1 MPATSLRTW
10 ERRSVP
16 SKKVRAPAAAAMI
29 GTMAALMTAIAAAG
43 APGAAPA
50 AAAASAA
57 TAPAGATVPAGAA
70 DTVYR
75 HGLVYTVD
83 AQDSVQQALAIRAGR
98 IVYVGSDAGLAAY
111 IGPKTM
117 VFDLRGRMLMPGL
130 VDGHMHPLQGGGTLL
145 KCNLNYELL
154 SVAAMQA
161 RIQVC
166 LDRDRAKEPEA
177 WLEVV
182 NWFQEGMVPA
192 GPHTDRRTLDA
203 LKTGRPI
210 FVESSFG
217 HTALVNTRALKMAGV
232 TAQTPDPLGGKV
244 GRDATGN
251 PTGILE
257 DAAQDAVAKLIPPP
271 TPADNVKAAAAALDA
286 LRRQGITTFLDAAA
300 EPPSLEA
307 FATIQH
313 QGKLTARAHFAVLI
327 TPPQGRD
334 PKSAVA
340 MVESLAQRYDQGG
353 LAAAP
358 QLTVR
363 NVKLFPGGVI
373 TAPAST
379 GAMLTPYLS
388 LQGAPANSH
397 WAPSPSRG
405 PDVYFPAPIL
415 SALLVEAARA
425 GFEPHMH
432 ADGDRAVREGLD
444 GIAALRRQYPDRD
457 IRAAIAHDEI
467 VDPADFPRYRQ
478 LNVIPVLS
486 FQWEKQAPDTMEGA
500 REYLGPARFK
510 YMEPAGYLSAAGA
523 RIAYGS
529 DWPVDPLDEWFALKV
544 GVTRTNAPSAG
555 AKYAGRLSEDQGL
568 SRREVLRAITMNS
581 SYELHQDV
589 ETGSLEAGKLAEVS
603 VLARHFLDIPAEQIA
618 DIKVLQTVV
627 GGRVEYQSDRF

>member
-1 MPATSLRTW
+1 MPC
-10 ERRSVP
+10 ERAP
-16 SKKVRAPAAAAMI
+16 APAAATALI
-29 GTMAALMTAIAAAG
+29 GTMAALIAAIAIPC
-43 APGAAPA
+43 APVR
-50 AAAASAA
+50 AA
-57 TAPAGATVPAGAA
+57 TAAA
-70 DTVYR
+70 DMAYR

-117 VFDLRGRMLMPGL
+117 VFDLRARMLMPGL

-154 SVAAMQA
+154 NVTTMQA
-161 RIQVC
+161 RIQAC
-166 LDRDRAKEPEA
+166 LDHDRAKEPDA

-192 GPHTDRRTLDA
+192 GTHTDRQTLDA
-203 LKTGRPI
+203 LKTQRPI

-217 HTALVNTRALKMAGV
+217 HTALVNTRALKMAAV

-244 GRDATGN
+244 GRDAAGN

-257 DAAQDAVAKLIPPP
+257 DAAQNAVAKLIPPP

-307 FATIQH
+307 FSTVQR

-340 MVESLAQRYDQGG
+340 MVESLAQRYDQGEI
-353 LAAAP
+353 AAAP
-358 QLTVR
+358 TLTVR
-363 NVKLFPGGVI
+363 NVKLFLDGVI

-379 GAMLTPYLS
+379 GAMLKPYLS
-388 LQGAPANSH
+388 LQGAPANPH
-397 WAPSPSRG
+397 WAPSANRG

-432 ADGDRAVREGLD
+432 ADGDRAVHEGLD
-444 GIAALRRQYPDRD
+444 GIAVLRRQLPDRD

-467 VDPADFPRYRQ
+467 VDPADFPRYPL

-500 REYLGPARFK
+500 REYLGPERFK
-510 YMEPAGYLSAAGA
+510 YMEPAGYLAAAGA

-555 AKYAGRLSEDQGL
+555 IKYAGRLSEDAGL

-581 SYELHQDV
+581 SYELHQ
-589 ETGSLEAGKLAEVS
+589 ELKTGSLEAGKLADVI
-603 VLARHFLDIPAEQIA
+603 VLDRNFLDIPAEQIA